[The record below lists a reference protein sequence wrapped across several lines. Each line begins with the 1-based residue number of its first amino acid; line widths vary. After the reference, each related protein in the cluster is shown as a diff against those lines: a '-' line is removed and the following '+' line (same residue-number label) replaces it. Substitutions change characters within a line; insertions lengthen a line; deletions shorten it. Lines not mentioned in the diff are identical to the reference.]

1 MKNARL
7 NIWMNG
13 LPVGYWESKRGADT
27 LTYFEDWAKDEQGRP
42 LSLSLPIRPGD
53 LSISGD
59 VVSAYFDNLLPDSDD
74 IRARLALKYGTP
86 SKRPFD
92 MLAGLGRDCV
102 GAIQLLPP
110 EESPADLESIRG
122 NRLSEA
128 DVARLLR
135 STVRANRLGQAN
147 EFDLRFS
154 VAGAQEK
161 TALLY
166 LDGEWYEPHGSTPT
180 THLLK
185 LPMGIIG
192 GRMDMTYSIENEWLC
207 SKLLQAFSLPV
218 ANSEIRQFED
228 QKVLSVERFDRKFA
242 ADHSWIVRLP
252 QEDMCQAT
260 GTPPSRKYQK
270 DAGPGMQQILD
281 ILQGAQ
287 APQQAR
293 ADFFKAQI
301 LFRILAATDGHAKNF
316 SIGHLSGNTFYPT
329 PLYDV
334 ISCHPVLDRTLEHH
348 LKFAMSLR
356 GTKDNYYDL
365 LHLQGKYWE
374 NTARD
379 ANLPK
384 DLATDLIRQIQEQ
397 LPWVCETVSKILPPE
412 FPREVSDSIF
422 AGMEKYAKLLSQ

>member
-1 MKNARL
+1 MKNTRL

-13 LPVGYWESKRGADT
+13 LPVGYWESKRGTDT

-42 LSLSLPIRPGD
+42 LSLSLPFTGD

-59 VVSAYFDNLLPDSDD
+59 AVSAYFDNLLPDSDD
-74 IRARLALKYGTP
+74 IRARLASKYGAR

-110 EESPADLESIRG
+110 EESPTDLESIRG
-122 NRLSEA
+122 RRLSEA

-135 STVRANRLGQAN
+135 STVRANPLGQPN

-166 LDGEWYEPHGSTPT
+166 LDGEWYEPRGSTPT

-185 LPMGIIG
+185 LPMGKIG
-192 GRMDMTYSIENEWLC
+192 ERLDMIYSVENEWLC
-207 SKLLQAFSLPV
+207 SKILQAFSLPV
-218 ANSEIRQFED
+218 ANSEILQFED

-242 ADHSWIVRLP
+242 ADNSWIIRLP

-270 DAGPGMQQILD
+270 DTGPGILQILN

-287 APQQAR
+287 TPQQAR
-293 ADFFKAQI
+293 SDFFKAQI

-316 SIGHLSGNTFYPT
+316 SIAHLPGNNFGST

-334 ISCHPVLDRTLEHH
+334 ISAHPLLNRTLEKR
-348 LKFAMSLR
+348 LKFAMSLI
-356 GTKDNYYDL
+356 GSKDHYYDL
-365 LHLQGKYWE
+365 QHMYLRQWE
-374 NTARD
+374 STAKAASLR
-379 ANLPK
+379 AT
-384 DLATDLIRQIQEQ
+384 LATDLIGEIQSE
-397 LPWVCETVSKILPPE
+397 LPSVCEAVAKMLPSD
-412 FPREVSDSIF
+412 FPHEVSDPIL
-422 AGMEKYAKLLSQ
+422 AGMEKYAKKLTL